1 MSQVTV
7 KLDETEEKIVNVLK
21 ALKGYKSKEKTIKDI
36 IVEYG
41 NQLEIKELMKKVKVG
56 KNK

>member
-1 MSQVTV
+1 MSQVIV

-36 IVEYG
+36 IIEYG
-41 NQLEIKELMKKVKVG
+41 NRMEIKEMIEKMEG
-56 KNK
+56 KG